1 LLVYIGTMIEVLQL
15 TRRFGDK
22 IAIDNLT
29 MKINDG
35 EIFGLLGPNGA
46 GKTTTLRILAALISP
61 TSGGAVI
68 DGFSVNNKDNLNEIR
83 KRLGLLP
90 EVPGLYETLSAYRNI
105 EFYGELYDV
114 PKEEREKRI
123 EELLKAL
130 EIWEE
135 RSKPVAT
142 FSKGMKQKIAIA
154 RALVHEPSVLLLD
167 EPMSG
172 LDPSARK
179 TVKDFIR
186 NLKKKGRT
194 IFLNTHNLDDAQQLC
209 DRVAVIN
216 TRLIALDTPENLG
229 KGLWKPKLA
238 ITLAKIEDVDKARA
252 VLSGYGELEQMG
264 KRIEVSI
271 KNAEEDNP
279 KILQKLISSSI
290 EVVYAEEVKH
300 TLEESYLELLRREGA
315 RI

>member
-1 LLVYIGTMIEVLQL
+1 MMIEILQL
-15 TRRFGDK
+15 TRKFGDK
-22 IAIDNLT
+22 IAVDNIS
-29 MKINDG
+29 MKVNDG

-46 GKTTTLRILAALISP
+46 GKTTTLRILAGLISP
-61 TSGGAVI
+61 TSGGAVV
-68 DGFSVNNKDNLNEIR
+68 DGFSVNNKESLNEIR

-105 EFYGELYDV
+105 DFYGELYDV

-123 EELLKAL
+123 EELLKGL

-154 RALVHEPSVLLLD
+154 RALIHEPRVLLLD

-216 TRLIALDTPENLG
+216 TRLIAVDSPENLG

-238 ITLAKIEDVDKARA
+238 ITMRRIEDVNKA
-252 VLSGYGELEQMG
+252 VSLLSEYGEIEQMG
-264 KRIEVSI
+264 KKIEVSI

-279 KILQKLISSSI
+279 KILHKLLSSSI
-290 EVVYAEEVKH
+290 DVVYAEEVKH
-300 TLEESYLELLRREGA
+300 TLEESYLELLRRVGA
-315 RI
+315 R